1 MLSLNYWI
9 IVVVC
14 LAVLAG
20 LLFWSVR
27 SRRARKRSTP
37 AEWALTSRSVFSIE
51 ERRFYRHLC
60 TSLPDNIVLAKLPL
74 VRFCQ
79 PTDAQ
84 QVRYWYDLLGVIH
97 VTFAICTGSGRVVAV
112 VDLEGERGSSR
123 RTLQIN
129 ESVLAAC
136 GMRYLRCPP
145 DALPS
150 APELQQLVPPPA
162 APRMVSGASPVHE
175 TRNKHSRIVAS
186 RRQERASRWQDSTLA
201 VQDSTFGGDSLL
213 DPPSGLGGV
222 VTDARGT
229 PLRH

>member
-1 MLSLNYWI
+1 MLLPNDLI
-9 IVVVC
+9 IALAC
-14 LAVLAG
+14 LAVLVG
-20 LLFWSVR
+20 LLFWSMR
-27 SRRARKRSTP
+27 SRRAKKKAMP

-60 TSLPDNIVLAKLPL
+60 ASLPDNIVLAKLPL

-79 PTDAQ
+79 PTDTQ
-84 QVRYWYDLLGVIH
+84 QVRYWYELLGVIH

-123 RTLQIN
+123 RTLQIK
-129 ESVLAAC
+129 EAVLAAC
-136 GMRYLRCPP
+136 GVRYLRCLP
-145 DALPS
+145 DALPL

-162 APRMVSGASPVHE
+162 ASRMVSGASPVHE
-175 TRNKHSRIVAS
+175 TRNKLSRIVAS

-213 DPPSGLGGV
+213 DPPSELGGV
-222 VTDARGT
+222 VTDAHGT